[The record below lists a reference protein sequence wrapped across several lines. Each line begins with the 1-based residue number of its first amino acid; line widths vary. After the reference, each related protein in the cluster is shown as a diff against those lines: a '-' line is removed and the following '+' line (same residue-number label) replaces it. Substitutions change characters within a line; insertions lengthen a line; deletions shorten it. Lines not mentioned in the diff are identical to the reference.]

1 MSDVAIRT
9 LLRPLEPFL
18 HDPVVTEISVNKPRE
33 VWLAKQGQ
41 PYMSCAPLP
50 SLQLSD
56 LETLAKLVAQF
67 SDQEVTA
74 ERPLLSGR
82 IPGGYRVQV
91 VLPPAVPQGSIG
103 ISIRK
108 PAMLD
113 VDLDWYESRNAFAYV
128 NIRPAEEEEAEK
140 RLIAAYQERRFKDF
154 FVEAV
159 RARKNIVISAGTDTG
174 KTTFLNAALKAIDHQ
189 ERLITI
195 EDTREVM
202 THGEPAHKNAL
213 HLLASRGQQGRSS
226 ATPQDLLEACL
237 RLRPNRIIMGELRG
251 AEAYSYLSVIN
262 SGHPG
267 SLTTVH
273 ADSPTFAIE
282 RMALMVLQAKVGL
295 SRSEV
300 MEYLRLTV
308 PIIVQFTKSP
318 TGERYISQ
326 VYYDRVKESSTAARQ
341 KIGLVA

>member
-1 MSDVAIRT
+1 MSEVAIRT
-9 LLRPLEPFL
+9 LLRPFDCFL
-18 HDPVVTEISVNKPRE
+18 GDAAVTEISVNRPGE

-41 PYMSCAPLP
+41 VYMSKVDLP
-50 SLQLSD
+50 DLQLSD

-67 SDQEVTA
+67 SEQEVTP

-82 IPGGYRVQV
+82 IPGGYRIQV

-113 VDLDWYESRNAFAYV
+113 VDLDWYEARGAFDYV
-128 NIRPAEEEEAEK
+128 NIRPAQEAEAEE
-140 RLIAAYQERRFKDF
+140 RMVQAYTERRFKDF
-154 FVEAV
+154 FVEAI
-159 RARKNIVISAGTDTG
+159 RAHKNIVISAGTDTG
-174 KTTFLNAALKAIDHQ
+174 KTTFLNAALKAIDAR
-189 ERLITI
+189 ERIITI

-202 THGEPAHKNAL
+202 THGKPSHENAL

-251 AEAYSYLSVIN
+251 GEAYAYLSVIN

-267 SLTTVH
+267 SLTTIH

-282 RMALMVLQAKVGL
+282 RLALMVLQAKVGL

-308 PIIVQFTKSP
+308 PIIVQFTKSEK
-318 TGERYISQ
+318 GERYISEI
-326 VYYDRVKESSTAARQ
+326 YYERVSGKPVVER
-341 KIGLVA
+341 